1 MRTLSMQLRSTKVEL
16 QEAGVDT
23 EGLAESTSKLREQV
37 LALTNVT
44 GEGGFDIFNVDTN
57 SYKAPMEILSGIA
70 EVYDRMSDLDQAA
83 LLELIAGKRNSNT
96 VAAILQNWDT
106 VEKAYQTA
114 LNAEGSA
121 ERENQR
127 YVESI
132 QGQLNILQNKW
143 NELWTT
149 STNQDA
155 ILSLVKLGQT
165 AIDVADD
172 IGLVQLALASL
183 SGGWFLKNLG
193 RLDVRVA

>member
-1 MRTLSMQLRSTKVEL
+1 MQLRSTKVEL